1 MWRIILGRVFL
12 TNTTA
17 LPSLPKFGSNSW
29 VAQGGKG
36 RTGVF
41 ISAFL
46 LWSGHRRTAL
56 DALELF
62 TFRRSENY
70 KPEVRA
76 FRRFCSSQCRRIYRL
91 NMMQSRVV
99 LCSAHLL
106 PVSMPAQLGLDS
118 SLSHGIAIKQCNQT
132 VEGPSQIRYG

>member
-1 MWRIILGRVFL
+1 MMDCCNI
-12 TNTTA
+12 
-17 LPSLPKFGSNSW
+17 
-29 VAQGGKG
+29 QGGKG

-70 KPEVRA
+70 KPEASPIQTNLRTKHALRA
-76 FRRFCSSQCRRIYRL
+76 RF
-91 NMMQSRVV
+91 
-99 LCSAHLL
+99 
-106 PVSMPAQLGLDS
+106 
-118 SLSHGIAIKQCNQT
+118 
-132 VEGPSQIRYG
+132 

>member
-1 MWRIILGRVFL
+1 MKDNSRPVRLGNNVSSSGHCEL
-12 TNTTA
+12 NKV
-17 LPSLPKFGSNSW
+17 LSW
-29 VAQGGKG
+29 GTQGGKG

-70 KPEVRA
+70 KPEVCKGSMSHIA
-76 FRRFCSSQCRRIYRL
+76 SQSEK
-91 NMMQSRVV
+91 MMQSLAGVTR
-99 LCSAHLL
+99 LPLGGSARGNTGMDGSGKW
-106 PVSMPAQLGLDS
+106 PGPAYYF
-118 SLSHGIAIKQCNQT
+118 C
-132 VEGPSQIRYG
+132 

>member
-1 MWRIILGRVFL
+1 MYFPLSVPL
-12 TNTTA
+12 TCE
-17 LPSLPKFGSNSW
+17 L
-29 VAQGGKG
+29 QGGKG

-70 KPEVRA
+70 KPEA
-76 FRRFCSSQCRRIYRL
+76 SNQFFTICIG
-91 NMMQSRVV
+91 V
-99 LCSAHLL
+99 L
-106 PVSMPAQLGLDS
+106 VAQ
-118 SLSHGIAIKQCNQT
+118 K
-132 VEGPSQIRYG
+132 PR